1 MRMRRERGLWS
12 GVFRLV
18 VWVSALLTAAMP
30 GVVAQ
35 KQDNARQRAIALEQH
50 GEAAEAEQVWQSIV
64 ESKDGTA
71 AQRKKQKAEAYAHL
85 GLLEARQGR
94 YPQAEEYYRSALAI
108 DPAIPGLQ
116 MDLGLSFFK
125 DDKFKEAIGPFSAEL
140 RAHPG
145 DNRLLI
151 LLGMAHY
158 GMGDYLVAVPYLKQ
172 AASKDPQSL
181 PLRLALA
188 HSCLWSKQ
196 YDCVMETYR
205 QILALNAQSAEAD
218 ILAGE
223 ALDEK
228 GDNAGAIEE
237 FRAAV
242 KANPK
247 EPNVHFGLGYL
258 LWKGKQFEEAAQQ
271 FQAELVNDPQ
281 SREAREYL
289 ADSLVELNDY
299 KGARVELE
307 KALAADPNSAMMHRD
322 LGIVDADSG
331 SNEAAVG
338 EFRKAMELDPKDVNI
353 HWRLAKLYQSMGK
366 RDEAKAEFAK
376 ASSMTRQASEALYQK
391 LDGARAAPPPTQP

>member
-1 MRMRRERGLWS
+1 MRMRRERGLWP
-12 GVFRLV
+12 GLFGWV
-18 VWVSALLTAAMP
+18 VWVAVFLMAGLPKAEAQAAESARERAM
-30 GVVAQ
+30 G
-35 KQDNARQRAIALEQH
+35 LEQQGH
-50 GEAAEAEQVWQSIV
+50 AAEAEQVWQSIL

-71 AQRKKQKAEAYAHL
+71 AERKKQKAEAYAHL
-85 GLLEARQGR
+85 GLLEAGQGR
-94 YPQAEEYYRSALAI
+94 YPQAEEYYRTALAI

-116 MDLGLSFFK
+116 VDLGLAFFK
-125 DDKFKEAIGPFSAEL
+125 DRKFREAIAPFNAEL

-145 DNRLLI
+145 DMRLLI

-196 YDCVMETYR
+196 YDCVMETYK
-205 QILALNAQSAEAD
+205 QILALNAESAEAD
-218 ILAGE
+218 VLAGE

-228 GDNAGAIEE
+228 GDIAGAIEE

-242 KANPK
+242 RANPK

-258 LWKGKQFEEAAQQ
+258 LWKGKQFDEAAQQ
-271 FQAELVNDPQ
+271 FQEELVNDPQ

-289 ADSLVELNDY
+289 GDSLVELNDY
-299 KGARVELE
+299 KGASVELE
-307 KALAADPNSAMMHRD
+307 KALAADPNSPMVHRD
-322 LGIVDADSG
+322 LGVVYADSG
-331 SNEAAVG
+331 DKEKAVV
-338 EFRKAMELDPKDVNI
+338 ELREAMELDPKDVNI

-366 RDEAKAEFAK
+366 QDEAKAEFTK